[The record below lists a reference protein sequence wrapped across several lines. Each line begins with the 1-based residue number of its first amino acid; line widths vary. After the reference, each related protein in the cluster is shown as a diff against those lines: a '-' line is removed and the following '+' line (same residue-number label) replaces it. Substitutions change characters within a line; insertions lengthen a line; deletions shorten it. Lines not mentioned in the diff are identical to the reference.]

1 MAGRRG
7 AAAAWLL
14 SLSLASPRPLPLDA
28 QTVATLEIGPSV
40 VAYDGFLVSGAA
52 IASPSLR
59 YDTPSLSLGTQGT
72 WVVFESGRNILQWT
86 AAAAWITA
94 PRGAWRAEFSGSIG
108 ISSYDASGFGHVLG
122 RTRLHYQGDRSG
134 GWVGAATGQSFGEF
148 DATPFEVALGLWTV
162 QDRLS
167 MAASITGSTVD
178 GNGYLDLVGAARWST
193 ATVQFDAQAGLRPAS
208 LGTSGEVYGDLAALA
223 RVNDRI
229 SVVLSGGTYPSDP
242 LRGVLGAKYITA
254 GLRVQ
259 LFGAPALAPAPHSPI
274 IAGALAR
281 AALALAESEHG
292 TQARLVITQSGTL
305 VTLRIEARDTG
316 LVELMGD
323 FTDWQ
328 PVALTRVG
336 TGIWEI
342 TLDITHGVH
351 RLNLRI
357 DNGTWLVP
365 AGTRLEETE
374 FGGAVGVVLVP

>member
-1 MAGRRG
+1 MAGRPG

-14 SLSLASPRPLPLDA
+14 SLSLASPLDA
-28 QTVATLEIGPSV
+28 QTVATLEVGPSV
-40 VAYDGFLVSGAA
+40 VEYDGFLVSGAA

-72 WVVFESGRNILQWT
+72 WLVFESGRDILQWT

-108 ISSYDASGFGHVLG
+108 ISSYDTSGFGHVLG

-167 MAASITGSTVD
+167 LAASITGATVEGD
-178 GNGYLDLVGAARWST
+178 GYLDLVGAARWST

-229 SVVLSGGTYPSDP
+229 SVALSGGTYPSDP

-259 LFGAPALAPAPHSPI
+259 LFGAPAPQSPI
-274 IAGALAR
+274 ISGALAR

-292 TQARLVITQSGTL
+292 TQARLGFTQAGTR
-305 VTLRIEARDTG
+305 VTLRIEARGTG

-328 PVALTRVG
+328 PVALTQTG

-342 TLDITHGVH
+342 TLDITPGVH
-351 RLNLRI
+351 RLNLRM

>member
-1 MAGRRG
+1 M
-7 AAAAWLL
+7 
-14 SLSLASPRPLPLDA
+14 
-28 QTVATLEIGPSV
+28 
-40 VAYDGFLVSGAA
+40 
-52 IASPSLR
+52 
-59 YDTPSLSLGTQGT
+59 LGG
-72 WVVFESGRNILQWT
+72 
-86 AAAAWITA
+86 
-94 PRGAWRAEFSGSIG
+94 
-108 ISSYDASGFGHVLG
+108 
-122 RTRLHYQGDRSG
+122 TRLHYQGDHSG

-148 DATPFEVALGLWTV
+148 DTTPFEVALGLWTV
-162 QDRLS
+162 QDQLS

-178 GNGYLDLVGAARWST
+178 GNGYVDLVAAARWST

-208 LGTSGEVYGDLAALA
+208 LGTSGEVYGDIAALA
-223 RVNDRI
+223 RVNNRI

-242 LRGVLGAKYITA
+242 VRGVLGAKYITA

-259 LFGAPALAPAPHSPI
+259 LFGAPAHQAPI
-274 IAGALAR
+274 ISGAIAR

-292 TQARLVITQSGTL
+292 TQARLVITQSGTR

-328 PVALTRVG
+328 PVALAQSD

-342 TLDITHGVH
+342 TLDVTPGVH

-374 FGGAVGVVLVP
+374 FGGAVGVVLIP

>member
-1 MAGRRG
+1 MTGRPG

-14 SLSLASPRPLPLDA
+14 SLSLASPLGA
-28 QTVATLEIGPSV
+28 QTVATLEVGPSV
-40 VAYDGFLVSGAA
+40 VEYDGFLVSGAA

-59 YDTPSLSLGTQGT
+59 YDTPTLSLGTQGT
-72 WVVFESGRNILQWT
+72 WVVFESGRDILQWT

-94 PRGAWRAEFSGSIG
+94 PRGGWRAEFSGSIG

-148 DATPFEVALGLWTV
+148 DATPFEVALGVWTV

-167 MAASITGSTVD
+167 MAASITGSTVEGD
-178 GNGYLDLVGAARWST
+178 GYLDLVGAARWST

-208 LGTSGEVYGDLAALA
+208 LGTSGEVYGDLTALA

-259 LFGAPALAPAPHSPI
+259 LFGAPAPQAPI
-274 IAGALAR
+274 ISGALAR
-281 AALALAESEHG
+281 VALALAESEHG
-292 TQARLVITQSGTL
+292 TQARLVVTQSGDR
-305 VTLRIEARDTG
+305 VTLRIEAGDTG
-316 LVELMGD
+316 LVELIGD

-328 PVALTRVG
+328 PVALSRVG

-342 TLDITHGVH
+342 TLDITPGVH

-374 FGGAVGVVLVP
+374 FGGAVGVVLIP